1 MSTNTQTIKETIKN
15 YLMTEFLPD
24 ENPNDLTDTT
34 PLVTGGILDSI
45 STFKLVGFL
54 HNKFDV
60 KLNANEIANHLN
72 TLTDITDIV
81 LAKQGLA

>member
-1 MSTNTQTIKETIKN
+1 MSTNTQTIKDTIKN

-24 ENPNDLTDTT
+24 EDPNDLTDTT

-54 HNKFDV
+54 HSKFDV

-72 TLTDITDIV
+72 TLNDITDIV
-81 LAKQGLA
+81 QAKQGVA